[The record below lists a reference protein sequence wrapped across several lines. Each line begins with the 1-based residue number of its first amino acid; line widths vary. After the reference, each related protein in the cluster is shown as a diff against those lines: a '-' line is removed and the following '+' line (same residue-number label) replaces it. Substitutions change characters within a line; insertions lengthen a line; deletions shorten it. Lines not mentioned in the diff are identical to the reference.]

1 MPPAVTLT
9 AAWPTTHGPPMT
21 DLNLITDIPGIR
33 VGHAHDSHVVSGVTA
48 VLFDRGAVAAVAI
61 HGGAPGVRDTAL
73 LAADMTVS
81 RIDAIVLSGGS
92 AFGLD
97 AAGGVQAVLA
107 ERGVGLRV
115 RDAVVPIVPQAI
127 VFDLLN
133 GGNKRWGRRPLYFE
147 LGCAAADAAAAG
159 RFPLGSVGAG
169 TGATTVDCKGGVGS
183 ASTRTTSGH
192 RVGALVVV
200 NALGTAIA
208 GPTGEF
214 WAGLYEVGD
223 EFGGLGLPA
232 GGLQTAIRFKGAGP
246 ATTIACVATD
256 AALTK
261 AEAHRVA
268 VMAHDGMARAL
279 RPAHAP
285 MDGDTVFAA
294 ATGDVPLTNG
304 LGDLTLIGSAAAD
317 CLARAIARAVYEATD
332 PGPPYAGP
340 PAWRD
345 IYGS

>member
-1 MPPAVTLT
+1 
-9 AAWPTTHGPPMT
+9 MT

-33 VGHAHDSHVVSGVTA
+33 VGHAHDPRVVSGVTA

-73 LAADMTVS
+73 LAADMTVA
-81 RIDAIVLSGGS
+81 RIDALVLSGGS

-133 GGNKRWGRRPLYFE
+133 GGDKRWGRRPLYFE
-147 LGCAAADAAAAG
+147 LGCAAADAGAGG
-159 RFPLGSVGAG
+159 RFALGSVGAG
-169 TGATTVDCKGGVGS
+169 TGATTVDCKGGLGS
-183 ASTRTTSGH
+183 ASTRTAAGH

-208 GPTGEF
+208 GPGGEF
-214 WAGLYEVGD
+214 WAAPYEIGG
-223 EFGGLGLPA
+223 EFGGRGLPP
-232 GGLQTAIRFKGAGP
+232 GGFDTAPRFKGAGP

-294 ATGDVPLTNG
+294 ATGDVPLANG
-304 LGDLTLIGSAAAD
+304 IVDLTLIGAAAAD
-317 CLARAIARAVYEATD
+317 CLARAIARAVYESTTPD
-332 PGPPYAGP
+332 PPYAGP

-345 IYGS
+345 IYGGSVASAPPQLPR